1 MNYCSNCGE
10 EITEKTT
17 FCPSCGKN
25 LKSTNNNHKNNENT
39 TTVIICAIVGFL
51 FPVIGAIL
59 YYILRDI
66 DLRAAKAANKCAWI
80 SFFLQIVVYMF
91 YGITIFGLLF

>member
-1 MNYCSNCGE
+1 MCDSRLF
-10 EITEKTT
+10 I
-17 FCPSCGKN
+17 S
-25 LKSTNNNHKNNENT
+25 ST
-39 TTVIICAIVGFL
+39 
-51 FPVIGAIL
+51 VIGAII

-66 DLRAAKAANKCAWI
+66 DLRVAKAANKCAWI